1 MAAAAAEAGGPGAG
15 AGGAGGDSDAATAA
29 DSEAQRGRAA
39 RAGPLRLSVPS
50 PVRRQS
56 SVSGE
61 SLALFNLRP
70 KLAAQQP
77 NLIKIT
83 RTLGPDFYAQ

>member
-56 SVSGE
+56 SVPGE
-61 SLALFNLRP
+61 SLFNLRP

-77 NLIKIT
+77 NLIKLT